1 MTSSRSYS
9 NRPIKSW
16 ENRETS
22 QSGESFTERMKIL
35 SLLQIRLI
43 LCEELKR
50 NYGNFFSIDALESND
65 FCKADDKQCFDQCR
79 EELTYQPQFIDI
91 CSKVSYSGNRDPQTK
106 TGPGPAKLNKFGP
119 DRKNKKS
126 RTSSDQDRENYR
138 NLGPT
143 RTRFI
148 EISDRFGLVDPR
160 TRQSVDPWVEGFI
173 EWQPFVFATCDRPML
188 STCSANVLAPCAW
201 LI

>member
-106 TGPGPAKLNKFGP
+106 TGPGPPKLNKFGS
-119 DRKNKKS
+119 DRKI
-126 RTSSDQDRENYR
+126 R

-143 RTRFI
+143 RTRFK

-160 TRQSVDPWVEGFI
+160 TRQSVDPWSEGFI
-173 EWQPFVFATCDRPML
+173 EWQPFVFATCDRPMS
-188 STCSANVLAPCAW
+188 STCSANVFALCAW